1 MKVNI
6 LGPLEVWYDEASVV
20 PTARK
25 PRQVLALLS
34 VWAGQLVPVP
44 ALIEELWGPVGEPR
58 SATQLVQTY
67 IMRLRQ
73 RMDEAMAAAGGGD
86 AKQTL
91 ITRPG
96 GYTLDVSLDDVDV
109 HQFQGYAHSGERMM
123 ETGNFEAASDLL
135 GKALDIWRGPALIDV
150 RAGCRLSVEI
160 ERLKQNRLAVL
171 ESRIDADMHL
181 GRHHKLLG
189 ELAELTALY
198 PLHER
203 LCEQYMTA
211 LFASGCKWKA
221 LEVFRRL
228 RQRLVEE
235 LGVEPSL
242 SVQHVQRAILNSD
255 IDRQDVT
262 VIRSPA
268 SVSAVG

>member
-6 LGPLEVWYDEASVV
+6 LGPLEMWYEGDSVV

-25 PRQVLALLS
+25 PRQVLALLAT
-34 VWAGQLVPVP
+34 WAGQLVPVP
-44 ALIEELWGPVGEPR
+44 ALIEELWGPVGAPR

-73 RMDEAMAAAGGGD
+73 RMDEAMAARDGGD
-86 AKQTL
+86 AKQIL

-109 HQFQGYAHSGERMM
+109 HQFQGYAQSGERKM
-123 ETGNFEAASDLL
+123 ETGDFEAASDLL
-135 GKALDIWRGPALIDV
+135 GKALNVWRGPALVDV

-171 ESRIDADMHL
+171 ESRIDADMYL

-198 PLHER
+198 PLHEK

-221 LEVFRRL
+221 LEVYRRL

-242 SVQHVQRAILNSD
+242 SVQKIQHAILNSD

-262 VIRSPA
+262 VLRTPA
-268 SVSAVG
+268 SAAS

>member
-1 MKVNI
+1 MKINI
-6 LGPLEVWYDEASVV
+6 LGPLEMFYDDVSVL

-34 VWAGQLVPVP
+34 VWAGQLVPMP
-44 ALIEELWGPVGEPR
+44 ALIEELWGPVDAPR

-73 RMDEAMAAAGGGD
+73 RIDEAVADDGED
-86 AKQTL
+86 AKQIL

-96 GYTLDVSLDDVDV
+96 GYTLAVAREDIDV
-109 HQFQGYAHSGERMM
+109 HQFQTYAQSGERMM
-123 ETGNFEAASDLL
+123 EAGDFEAASDLL
-135 GKALDIWRGPALIDV
+135 GKALDIWRGPVLVDV
-150 RAGCRLSVEI
+150 RAGCRLGVEI

-171 ESRIDADMHL
+171 ESRIDADMYL

-198 PLHER
+198 PLHEK

-221 LEVFRRL
+221 LEVYRRL
-228 RQRLVEE
+228 RQRLIEE

-255 IDRQDVT
+255 VDREDVALL
-262 VIRSPA
+262 RAPA
-268 SVSAVG
+268 SAGAMGA